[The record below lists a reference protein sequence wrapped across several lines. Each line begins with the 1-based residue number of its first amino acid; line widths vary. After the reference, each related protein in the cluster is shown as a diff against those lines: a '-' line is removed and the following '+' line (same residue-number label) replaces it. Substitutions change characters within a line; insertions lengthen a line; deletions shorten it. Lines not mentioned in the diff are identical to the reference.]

1 MQMGKNPI
9 VPFLLIM
16 GLGIGVIF
24 FMSLYGLDQQAEI
37 AKDNDTEEVE
47 DGDTADFDPA
57 SFTDASCVSCH
68 GGGLEGGSAPG
79 LVATDLSKEEL
90 EDIIRDGTDGGM
102 PGGLVPEGD
111 LDDVVEYILS
121 LE

>member
-1 MQMGKNPI
+1 MGKNPI

-24 FMSLYGLDQQAEI
+24 FMSLDGLDKKAEI
-37 AKDNDTEEVE
+37 TAENAEDEETEDV
-47 DGDTADFDPA
+47 ADFDAA
-57 SFTDASCVSCH
+57 SFADAKCVSCH
-68 GGGLEGGSAPG
+68 GGNLEGGSAPG
-79 LVATDLSKEEL
+79 LVGTDLSEDEL
-90 EDIIRDGTDGGM
+90 EEIIRDGTDGGM

-111 LDDVVEYILS
+111 LDEMVDYILS